1 MRQMS
6 SSVLWSHPAGSHLLT
21 PVPSKGTQLLFSHFT
36 SSSVENSSSE
46 LGCLT
51 LFPVS
56 HLQVKE
62 PQISKL
68 KGSKFSLS
76 ASNYHPPH
84 HLSRKLLGSL
94 NPYRLSQSKL
104 LHPAEEIA
112 NILGG
117 IWITTYLPTSCV
129 ITVNNPL
136 SWLNWV

>member
-6 SSVLWSHPAGSHLLT
+6 SLGLWSHPAGSHLLT

-51 LFPVS
+51 LFPIS
-56 HLQVKE
+56 HLQVKK

-84 HLSRKLLGSL
+84 HLSSKLLGSL
-94 NPYRLSQSKL
+94 NPYRLSQVNFHTKQKKL
-104 LHPAEEIA
+104 QTYWGDFGLQLICQLH
-112 NILGG
+112 
-117 IWITTYLPTSCV
+117 V
-129 ITVNNPL
+129 
-136 SWLNWV
+136 